1 MKENFRKI
9 VIGVAVVA
17 VVLLGGFGLKMW
29 DVSTDRVV
37 FKNSATYNEGVL
49 DDLAQYK
56 YEMQTTED
64 EIEKKAICELVNSRF
79 ANYDESKIEN
89 DSLKYFLIDCRNGVL
104 N

>member
-1 MKENFRKI
+1 MKENFKRIIIGI
-9 VIGVAVVA
+9 VIIV

-29 DVSTDRVV
+29 DVNTDRVV
-37 FKNSATYNEGVL
+37 FKQSATYNEGVL
-49 DDLAQYK
+49 DDLAKYK

-64 EIEKKAICELVNSRF
+64 ETGKKAICELVNSRF

-89 DSLKYFLIDCRNGVL
+89 DDLKYFLRDCRNGVL